1 MNKNMQPGIMIE
13 AIHQVRCEFT
23 RLQGNAS
30 KIKNTFTFKYGSNL
44 VSEGKG
50 IAELTLMANG
60 TNADDDKKVYNCE
73 IVYIGAFEVS
83 KDSVNMPLQEF
94 LETNA
99 PAHLF
104 PYIRESLSSLSQKAG
119 LPAIL
124 LPPINILALLSAKM
138 PKAPDK
144 ED

>member
-1 MNKNMQPGIMIE
+1 MDKNMQPGIMIR
-13 AIHQVRCEFT
+13 AIHQVRCAFDKQ
-23 RLQGNAS
+23 QGKAS
-30 KIKNTFTFKYGSNL
+30 KIKNYFAFDYAFEL
-44 VSEGKG
+44 VSENKG
-50 IAELTLMANG
+50 QAELTLKAKG
-60 TNADDDKKVYNCE
+60 TNADDSTEVYNCE
-73 IVYIGAFEVS
+73 IVYIGVFEVVKGS
-83 KDSVNMPLQEF
+83 ANMPLGEF
-94 LETNA
+94 LGTNA
-99 PAHLF
+99 PAHLL